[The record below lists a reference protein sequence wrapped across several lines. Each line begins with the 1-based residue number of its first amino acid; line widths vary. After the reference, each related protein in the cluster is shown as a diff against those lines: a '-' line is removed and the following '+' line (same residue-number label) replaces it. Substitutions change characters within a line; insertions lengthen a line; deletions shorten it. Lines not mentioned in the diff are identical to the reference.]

1 MAVGKNETSSA
12 NTNSAAVVSGLDR
25 VNELPPIAE
34 GRASRPAG
42 SSARRGR
49 NQIQPRRAE
58 DRRALPAW
66 RPVNRSSGRSTT
78 THGRSKGK
86 LLALAPVKSAA
97 ASSECH
103 RSDGRRA
110 TQARQAKSKAA
121 RA

>member
-25 VNELPPIAE
+25 INELPPIAE
-34 GRASRPAG
+34 GRASRLAG

-49 NQIQPRRAE
+49 NQIQARRAE

-66 RPVNRSSGRSTT
+66 WSVIKSSGTNTT

-97 ASSECH
+97 ASSQCH
-103 RSDGRRA
+103 RSDGPRE
-110 TQARQAKSKAA
+110 TQA
-121 RA
+121 